1 MTHLVAIL
9 LADSRRITGFAD
21 HPAVFELNNPMAVS
35 GVSLRVRNLD
45 DASSSFVQLSEKL
58 HDFFTLRGMQVTG
71 GLVGKNQ
78 LGALNDGAGDSHE
91 LLLPARKLIGE
102 EVLFANDVKAVE
114 DVADEADALFV
125 GDIFIGEGDFEVLE
139 DRQVVDEVVA
149 LENEADIGFVKL
161 IALLYIEAMDRL
173 AVKVVFAGPRAIEHP
188 DNAEKRRLPG
198 SRRSHERNKF
208 TRLNLQ
214 GHATQHIKLTPA
226 RFVNLLHVS

>member
-1 MTHLVAIL
+1 
-9 LADSRRITGFAD
+9 
-21 HPAVFELNNPMAVS
+21 MAVR
-35 GVSLRVRNLD
+35 GVPLRMRNLD
-45 DASSSFVQLSEKL
+45 DASASFVQLSEKL

-71 GLVGKNQ
+71 GLVGQNQ

-102 EVLFANDVKAVE
+102 EVFFANDVEAVE
-114 DVADEADALFV
+114 DVANEADALFV
-125 GDIFIGEGDFEVLE
+125 GDVFIGEGDFQVLE

-161 IALLYIEAMDRL
+161 IALLYIESVDRL
-173 AVKVVFAGPRAIEHP
+173 AVKVVLAGPRAIEHA
-188 DNAEKRRLPG
+188 DNAEERRLPG
-198 SRRSHERNKF
+198 SRGSHERNKF

-214 GHATQHIKLTPA
+214 GDAAQNIKFAPS